1 MTLLGGYLL
10 AVYVVAGLIAAALL
24 GAGIGSSGLSWAVR
38 RATRR
43 ADAEARA
50 AREQL
55 ALAEEA
61 LAAATHPI
69 TSADDRPEDDLEGVA
84 RAVTDPAGR
93 ALPAQRRPVEDS
105 EAWVWDTS
113 PAGEVPE

>member
-1 MTLLGGYLL
+1 MTLLGDYLL

-43 ADAEARA
+43 ADAERDA
-50 AREQL
+50 AWEQL

-61 LAAATHPI
+61 LDRATHPI
-69 TSADDRPEDDLEGVA
+69 TSTGDRPQVDDLDAVA

-93 ALPAQRRPVEDS
+93 ALSAQRRPVEDS
-105 EAWVWDTS
+105 EAWVWVG
-113 PAGEVPE
+113 GERL